1 MRDLVAQ
8 GKVLYYGVSE
18 EWGSARLEE
27 AQRII
32 DRYNLY
38 PSAMFPG
45 PAIIEEKEST
55 LIIGEGSHVR
65 VDDYGFLWVD
75 MKEVI

>member
-27 AQRII
+27 ARRII

-38 PSAMFPG
+38 TRSPWFSR
-45 PAIIEEKEST
+45 ST
-55 LIIGEGSHVR
+55 T
-65 VDDYGFLWVD
+65 
-75 MKEVI
+75 